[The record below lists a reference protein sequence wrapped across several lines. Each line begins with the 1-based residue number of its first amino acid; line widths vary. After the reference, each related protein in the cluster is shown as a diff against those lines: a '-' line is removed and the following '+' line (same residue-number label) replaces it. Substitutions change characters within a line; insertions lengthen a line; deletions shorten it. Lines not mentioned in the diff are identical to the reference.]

1 MSGLTPAIASEPY
14 SRAFQLRLVEPP
26 RSASPRSSAGSGSPR
41 RLRDMREDIEATVV
55 KEHGALMHRLSVQ
68 RECDRER
75 LHSSF
80 ALGEPTD

>member
-1 MSGLTPAIASEPY
+1 
-14 SRAFQLRLVEPP
+14 
-26 RSASPRSSAGSGSPR
+26 
-41 RLRDMREDIEATVV
+41 MREDIEATVV
-55 KEHGALMHRLSVQ
+55 KEHGALMRRLSVQ